1 MYYELAQCV
10 FKYKKFDTVG
20 IDLVA
25 MCVNDLIVQGAKPLF
40 FLDYI
45 AVGKLDLKKTKKIL
59 NGIFKGCNISGCSLI
74 GGETAEMPGFYSKN
88 KFDLAGFSVGIVS
101 KKKNFK

>member
-1 MYYELAQCV
+1 MGTKIELSI
-10 FKYKKFDTVG
+10 KYKKLNKIG

-45 AVGKLDLKKTKKIL
+45 AVGKLRLKNTKK
-59 NGIFKGCNISGCSLI
+59 F
-74 GGETAEMPGFYSKN
+74 
-88 KFDLAGFSVGIVS
+88 
-101 KKKNFK
+101 